1 MSAQNLLDQPVEQTS
16 KPSRWDRQRLSQRF
30 VVSLTSTPAIT
41 AFYIIYLIVAE
52 LLTTYSNPVVGL
64 AFHAVM
70 VFLLLFHATWLAE
83 RKPARLLLCIMLM
96 PLIRLMSVSVPLANF
111 PPVSWYMVV
120 SIPLFLAAF
129 TVMRLLGLKWNQ
141 VGFNL
146 RAFPFQIMVAVT
158 GVLLGVVEFLVLR
171 PLPILYNPTLW
182 QIVEP
187 AIYLII
193 GTGLMEELVFRG
205 ILQQVAEEHFGT
217 NPSILFSAAIFA
229 IMHIGW
235 QSALDL
241 LIVFVA
247 GVYWG
252 WIFARTRSIFGI
264 TISHGVTNILLF
276 LILPLTRL

>member
-1 MSAQNLLDQPVEQTS
+1 MSAQNLLDQPIEPVS
-16 KPSRWDRQRLSQRF
+16 KPSRWDRQRLRQQF
-30 VVSLTSTPAIT
+30 LTLAASTPVVT
-41 AFYIIYLIVAE
+41 VFYMIYLIVAE
-52 LLTTYSNPVVGL
+52 ILTTFANPVIGL
-64 AFHAVM
+64 AFHAAM
-70 VFLLLFHATWLAE
+70 VFMVLFHATWLGE
-83 RKPARLLLCIMLM
+83 RQPARLLLCIMLM

-111 PPVSWYMVV
+111 PPVTWYLVV

-129 TVMRLLGLKWNQ
+129 TVMRLLGLKWGQ

-158 GVLLGVVEFLVLR
+158 GILLGVVEYMILR

-187 AIYLII
+187 AIYLLI

-205 ILQQVAEEHFGT
+205 VLQQVAEEHFGT
-217 NPSILFSAAIFA
+217 NPSILFSAAVFA

-241 LIVFVA
+241 LMVFIA

-264 TISHGVTNILLF
+264 TISHGITNIMLF

>member
-1 MSAQNLLDQPVEQTS
+1 MSAQNLLDQPIEPVS
-16 KPSRWDRQRLSQRF
+16 KPSRWDRQRLRQQF
-30 VVSLTSTPAIT
+30 LTLAASTPVVT
-41 AFYIIYLIVAE
+41 VFYMVYLIVAE
-52 LLTTYSNPVVGL
+52 ILTTFANPVIGL
-64 AFHAVM
+64 AFHAAM
-70 VFLLLFHATWLAE
+70 VFMVLFHATWLGE
-83 RKPARLLLCIMLM
+83 RQPARLLLCIMLM

-111 PPVSWYMVV
+111 PPVTWYLVV

-129 TVMRLLGLKWNQ
+129 TVMRLLGLKWGQ

-158 GVLLGVVEFLVLR
+158 GILLGVVEYMILR

-187 AIYLII
+187 AIYLLI

-205 ILQQVAEEHFGT
+205 VLQQVAEEHFGT
-217 NPSILFSAAIFA
+217 NPSILFSAAVFA

-241 LIVFVA
+241 LMVFIA

-264 TISHGVTNILLF
+264 TISHGITNIMLF